1 VINRHPAI
9 VSSAVIA
16 RNDSVEKRL
25 VAYVTTTPGTEVWDR
40 ELRNSL
46 AQTLPDYMV
55 PATFVLLD
63 RIPVTANGKLDK
75 AALPAP
81 NEENQL
87 RREIHA
93 APRTELEEMVEGI
106 VGPILGLPRVSIHD
120 NFFLL
125 GGHSLMGAQVI
136 AKVRDIFG
144 VELNLRNVFECPTVA
159 KLAARIESSL
169 IAKLEAMSEE
179 EVNQALH
186 GQSSV
191 GASFGGYANK
201 VN

>member
-1 VINRHPAI
+1 
-9 VSSAVIA
+9 
-16 RNDSVEKRL
+16 
-25 VAYVTTTPGTEVWDR
+25 
-40 ELRNSL
+40 
-46 AQTLPDYMV
+46 MV
-55 PATFVLLD
+55 PASFVLLD

-81 NEENQL
+81 TEQNQL
-87 RREIHA
+87 RRDTYV

-136 AKVRDIFG
+136 ARVRDIFG

-159 KLAARIESSL
+159 KLAGRIESAL
-169 IAKLEAMSEE
+169 VAKLEAMSEE
-179 EVNQALH
+179 EVNQALQ
-186 GQSSV
+186 GQPNA
-191 GASFGGYANK
+191 GAAFGALCQ
-201 VN
+201 